1 MANSAYRPAGDRHHV
16 VVIGA
21 GLGGLSAVQKL
32 KNADVDVTVID
43 KKNHHL
49 FQPMLYQVTTGLIS
63 ASDVA
68 PSIRQ
73 LLDGQDNA
81 DFINGEV
88 TDIDVNGQTVTAN
101 LAGTERVVS
110 YDSLIVAAGSNQ
122 SYFGNDHFAEFA
134 PGMKTLDDA
143 LEIRSTILTAFEKA
157 EMTDDPAERERLLTF
172 IIVGAGPTGV
182 ELAGQVAE
190 LAHRTLTKKYSQFG
204 PEAAK
209 IYLLDGAP
217 QVLPPFGKR
226 LGRKAQRT
234 LEKAGV
240 TVRLNAMVSNV
251 DDNSV
256 TYKTKDGNETTIEGF
271 TKIWSAGVAAS
282 PLGKL
287 IADQVDGVEADRAGR
302 VAVNEDL
309 TVGDKDNVYII
320 GDMINLNKLPGLA
333 QVAMQ
338 GGAHAAKLIAAKT
351 DEESTAD
358 EKEPFDYFDKGTMA
372 IINRFNAV
380 AKIGKTELHGLIPW
394 LIWLGVH
401 GAYLSGIR
409 NRAFAVA
416 EWMINVF
423 SSHRGNLEITQ
434 QQRVARRA
442 LDYDAK

>member
-1 MANSAYRPAGDRHHV
+1 M
-16 VVIGA
+16 
-21 GLGGLSAVQKL
+21 
-32 KNADVDVTVID
+32 
-43 KKNHHL
+43 
-49 FQPMLYQVTTGLIS
+49 
-63 ASDVA
+63 
-68 PSIRQ
+68 
-73 LLDGQDNA
+73 
-81 DFINGEV
+81 
-88 TDIDVNGQTVTAN
+88 
-101 LAGTERVVS
+101 
-110 YDSLIVAAGSNQ
+110 
-122 SYFGNDHFAEFA
+122 
-134 PGMKTLDDA
+134 
-143 LEIRSTILTAFEKA
+143 
-157 EMTDDPAERERLLTF
+157 
-172 IIVGAGPTGV
+172 
-182 ELAGQVAE
+182 
-190 LAHRTLTKKYSQFG
+190 
-204 PEAAK
+204 
-209 IYLLDGAP
+209 
-217 QVLPPFGKR
+217 
-226 LGRKAQRT
+226 
-234 LEKAGV
+234 

-251 DDNSV
+251 DENSV

-287 IADQVDGVEADRAGR
+287 IADQVDGVEADRGGR

>member
-172 IIVGAGPTGV
+172 IIV
-182 ELAGQVAE
+182 
-190 LAHRTLTKKYSQFG
+190 
-204 PEAAK
+204 
-209 IYLLDGAP
+209 
-217 QVLPPFGKR
+217 
-226 LGRKAQRT
+226 
-234 LEKAGV
+234 
-240 TVRLNAMVSNV
+240 
-251 DDNSV
+251 
-256 TYKTKDGNETTIEGF
+256 
-271 TKIWSAGVAAS
+271 
-282 PLGKL
+282 
-287 IADQVDGVEADRAGR
+287 
-302 VAVNEDL
+302 
-309 TVGDKDNVYII
+309 
-320 GDMINLNKLPGLA
+320 
-333 QVAMQ
+333 
-338 GGAHAAKLIAAKT
+338 
-351 DEESTAD
+351 
-358 EKEPFDYFDKGTMA
+358 
-372 IINRFNAV
+372 
-380 AKIGKTELHGLIPW
+380 
-394 LIWLGVH
+394 
-401 GAYLSGIR
+401 
-409 NRAFAVA
+409 
-416 EWMINVF
+416 
-423 SSHRGNLEITQ
+423 
-434 QQRVARRA
+434 
-442 LDYDAK
+442 